1 MEKEGIEKVSKDALK
16 KLTFLNYSG
25 ARYFVYAMMAGFFC
39 AIGMAFAYSCSGP
52 LYASTYFQ
60 SIYKI
65 VLGIA
70 FALSFTLIV
79 FAGAE
84 LFTGN
89 VFVMTVGALTKKI
102 KVFDYIKLLIF
113 CYIANFTGAF
123 LMAWI
128 FSSTGLM
135 RGSVGDLIVSASK
148 AKMELP
154 FIEAMFRGIMCNIL
168 VCMATWATSKMK
180 SESAKLIV
188 LLWCVAGFVT
198 SGYEHSIANMA
209 LFVMAMFAPQTS
221 SYITWN
227 GFFKNLIPVTIGNY
241 IGGAL
246 FVATVYWFVSSEPFV
261 TTEKSNNSPSA

>member
-1 MEKEGIEKVSKDALK
+1 MESEGIKKVSEDAFK
-16 KLTFLNYSG
+16 KILFFKFSN
-25 ARYFVYAMMAGFFC
+25 ARYFVYAMLAGCFC

-52 LYASTYFQ
+52 LYDSSYFQ
-60 SIYKI
+60 STYKI
-65 VLGIA
+65 ILGIA

-102 KVFDYIKLLIF
+102 KVIDYVKLLVF
-113 CYIANFTGAF
+113 CYIADFTGAF

-154 FIEAMFRGIMCNIL
+154 FTEAMFRGIMCNIL
-168 VCMATWATSKMK
+168 VCMAIWATSKMK

-209 LFVMAMFAPQTS
+209 LFVMAMFAPQAS
-221 SYITWN
+221 ASITWA
-227 GFFKNLIPVTIGNY
+227 GFFNNLIPVTIGNY
-241 IGGAL
+241 MGGAL
-246 FVATVYWFVSSEPFV
+246 FVAAPYWFISS
-261 TTEKSNNSPSA
+261 N